1 MMTYRA
7 FLGLVA
13 IGACAVS
20 PIEASAQVT
29 VPVPASAQLPA
40 LPTVTGTD
48 PAVAATTPGQ
58 AVNGGP
64 VIIPGNGTIDP
75 NDYRIGPEDVLQVS
89 IWKNEAMSRTVP
101 VRPDGKITLP
111 LLNDVEAAGL
121 TPMEFRDLLIKKLTE
136 YMPSPEVSVIVI
148 DPKSFK
154 VSVMGEVPR
163 PGRFE
168 LRSRTTVLDMLA
180 LAGGLSQ
187 FASRAKIVVLRPDGS
202 KGMKRLPF
210 NYNKAVSSGGE
221 QENFY
226 LQAGDIVVV
235 P

>member
-1 MMTYRA
+1 MSLQRV
-7 FLGLVA
+7 LGLALLVA
-13 IGACAVS
+13 WALG
-20 PIEASAQVT
+20 T
-29 VPVPASAQLPA
+29 TPA
-40 LPTVTGTD
+40 LAQTPSPAAAAPGPAAAPPAPA
-48 PAVAATTPGQ
+48 PAVP
-58 AVNGGP
+58 NGP
-64 VIIPGNGTIDP
+64 VDP
-75 NDYRIGPEDVLQVS
+75 NEYRIGPEDVLQVS

-121 TPMEFRDLLIKKLTE
+121 TPMEFREALIKRLAE
-136 YMPSPEVSVIVI
+136 YMPAPEVSVIVVE
-148 DPKSFK
+148 PRSFK
-154 VSVMGEVPR
+154 VSVMGEIPK

-168 LRSRTTVLDMLA
+168 LRSRTTVLDLLA

-187 FASRAKIVVLRPDGS
+187 FASRSKIVVLRPDGAN
-202 KGMKRLPF
+202 GMKRMPF
-210 NYNKAVSSGGE
+210 NYNKAVSAGGE